1 MLWTARSLIQ
11 KPGCP
16 FNVMNQRI
24 SLHAGAAPA
33 LNRTPPPRMRKSVVI
48 NALIAILT
56 VGVVLGA
63 FVSFQ
68 RKRSSFERIDFT
80 FQRQQGAIVVK
91 SVDAGSGAER
101 AGLRAGDRIWL
112 IGDAPTSEVERLQKT
127 LRRIGSTVPM
137 VVDRP
142 GRGTLTIE
150 YSPPELK
157 VDYPYLIL
165 SFIGFLYLA
174 IGLFTLFRG
183 ATMES
188 RLFYFV
194 TLLSFV
200 VYVYT
205 PAGDIDWS
213 FKLLQTMED
222 LATIFLPPLTLNF
235 FLLFPRPIIREKK
248 WIAWM
253 YVPPVLLALWN
264 LNLMVFSNAVPIM
277 SPQRAMRFIQRW
289 EYVDF
294 ALYFTLA
301 VAALAFTY
309 RQAAPTGKKQI
320 KWIYLGLAIGVIP
333 FIATYVV
340 PFIVGGQVR
349 PAYATLSI
357 LPLAFIPLAFAVSI
371 LKYKLWDVE
380 VVIKEVLAYSVTFV
394 FGMIAFSTVN
404 LLLSQVI
411 EERSAM
417 ERNFLAFTSG
427 LLIAGVLIPV
437 KGKIES
443 VIEMILYR
451 ESYRHR
457 RTMTDFAQE
466 LATFHD
472 VHELIAMMRERL
484 RTTLHIERMNLFM
497 REGGAYVI
505 YDTEP
510 GVPRRTAVDDF
521 GNIPREGPMVLTA
534 PRLPDQS
541 ELPWKLLSAG
551 YRYVFPLRNRGE
563 LQGLLLLGTRR
574 GEEPLSRDDLHLIGT
589 LTAPVALAIEN
600 SRLYGKLR
608 RQLEEIRA
616 LKEYNENIIES
627 SLSAIAV
634 VASDGTVL
642 TANKAFWELVG
653 ADQTHES
660 IHELFPPFDELD
672 TTSTGTLTTHFINRH
687 GIEKEVTVTSSPLS
701 SGDLTDGARV
711 LVIGDITDRTRLERE
726 LQDKERLASL
736 GLLAAGVAHEVNT
749 PLTGIS
755 SYAQLL
761 LAETSEDDPKYRLLK
776 KMEQQTFRASSL
788 VNNLLDLIANRP
800 RCREIVPVPELVENT
815 VSLHED
821 LLAKKSIRV
830 HLAAIP
836 PLRVRGN
843 FHDLQQV
850 LTNILINAR
859 DAVSEGGN
867 IWISV
872 AEEGERVVIR
882 VRDDGKGIPADIAGR
897 IFEPLVTTK
906 RGQGGT
912 GLGLAISRRIV
923 HSCDGEIDVESKPG
937 EGAEF
942 SITLPRIDKGA
953 AILA

>member
-1 MLWTARSLIQ
+1 MRRSLVT
-11 KPGCP
+11 
-16 FNVMNQRI
+16 NMLLAV
-24 SLHAGAAPA
+24 
-33 LNRTPPPRMRKSVVI
+33 
-48 NALIAILT
+48 LT
-56 VGVVLGA
+56 VGVILGA

-80 FQRQQGAIVVK
+80 FRRDHGVIVVK
-91 SVDAGSGAER
+91 TVDPGSTAEA
-101 AGLRAGDRIWL
+101 AGLRPGDQIWV
-112 IGDAPTSEVERLQKT
+112 IGGTPTTEVEGLQKT
-127 LRRIGSTVPM
+127 LRRIGESVPM
-137 VVDRP
+137 VVA
-142 GRGTLTIE
+142 RGGEVRTIQ
-150 YSPPELK
+150 YKPPELK

-165 SFIGFLYLA
+165 SFIGFLYIA
-174 IGLFTLFRG
+174 IGLFTLYRG
-183 ATMES
+183 ETTES

-194 TLLSFV
+194 TLLSFI

-213 FKLLQTMED
+213 YKLLQMTEEM
-222 LATIFLPPLTLNF
+222 ARIFLPPLALHF
-235 FLLFPRPIIREKK
+235 FLLFPRPLLRDRR
-248 WIAWM
+248 WIAVM
-253 YVPPVLLALWN
+253 YLPPVLLALWN
-264 LNLMVFSNAVPIM
+264 VDLLLFNNAVGIAEPRLAFEI
-277 SPQRAMRFIQRW
+277 IQRW
-289 EYVDF
+289 EMLDF
-294 ALYFTLA
+294 AIYFTLA
-301 VAALAFTY
+301 VIALAFTY
-309 RQAAPTGKKQI
+309 RQAAAIGKKQI
-320 KWIYLGLAIGVIP
+320 KWIYLGLGFGFLPFTVVYIIPYVIS
-333 FIATYVV
+333 
-340 PFIVGGQVR
+340 GEVR
-349 PAYATLSI
+349 PWYTTLSI

-380 VVIKEVLAYSVTFV
+380 VVIKEILAYSVTFA

-404 LLLSQVI
+404 LVLSRVI

-417 ERNFLAFTSG
+417 ERNFLAFSSG

-451 ESYRHR
+451 DSYRHR

-484 RTTLHIERMNLFM
+484 RATLHIERMNLYM
-497 REGGAYVI
+497 RDGATVTI
-505 YDTEP
+505 YDPE
-510 GVPRRTAVDDF
+510 GSVPRRASVDDF
-521 GNIPREGPMVLTA
+521 GVVPKEGPVILSA
-534 PRLPDQS
+534 PRLPDTS
-541 ELPWKLLSAG
+541 ELPWKLLEAG

-574 GEEPLSRDDLHLIGT
+574 GDEPLSRDDLHLIGT
-589 LTAPVALAIEN
+589 LTGPLALAIEN

-642 TANKAFWELVG
+642 TANKAFWDIVG
-653 ADQTHES
+653 ADHTHES
-660 IHELFPPFDELD
+660 IHELFPPYDELLA
-672 TTSTGTLTTHFINRH
+672 TNARTLTTHFVNAA
-687 GIEKEVTVTSSPLS
+687 GVEKEVTVTASPLS
-701 SGDLTDGARV
+701 AGDVADGARV
-711 LVIGDITDRTRLERE
+711 LVIGDMTDRVRLERE

-761 LAETSEDDPKYRLLK
+761 LAETPENDPKYRLLK
-776 KMEQQTFRASSL
+776 KMEQQTFRASNL

-800 RCREIVPVPELVENT
+800 RSRELVNVDDLVIAT
-815 VSLHED
+815 VALHED
-821 LLAKKSIRV
+821 FLKAKRINV
-830 HLAAIP
+830 HTELV
-836 PLRVRGN
+836 PLKVRGN

-850 LTNILINAR
+850 LTNVLLNAR
-859 DAVSEGGN
+859 DAVNEGGN
-867 IWISV
+867 IWISAA
-872 AEEGERVVIR
+872 AEGDHVVIR
-882 VRDDGKGIPADIAGR
+882 VKDDGKGIPADMLGR

-912 GLGLAISRRIV
+912 GLGLAISRRIIDAA
-923 HSCDGEIDVESKPG
+923 DGQIDVTSTPG
-937 EGAEF
+937 NGAEF
-942 SITLPRIDKGA
+942 SIKLPRADRTA
-953 AILA
+953 ATIQ

>member
-1 MLWTARSLIQ
+1 MRRSLVT
-11 KPGCP
+11 
-16 FNVMNQRI
+16 NV
-24 SLHAGAAPA
+24 LLA
-33 LNRTPPPRMRKSVVI
+33 V
-48 NALIAILT
+48 LT
-56 VGVVLGA
+56 AGVVLGA

-80 FQRQQGAIVVK
+80 FQRANGIIVVK
-91 SVDAGSGAER
+91 DVDPDSGAQR
-101 AGLRAGDRIWL
+101 AGLRPGDQILLLGDTPGTEVAG
-112 IGDAPTSEVERLQKT
+112 VQKT
-127 LRRIGSTVPM
+127 LRRIGENVPM
-137 VVDRP
+137 LVS
-142 GRGTLTIE
+142 RGDKLLRLN
-150 YSPPELK
+150 YQPPELK

-183 ATMES
+183 ETRES

-194 TLLSFV
+194 TLLSFI

-213 FKLLQTMED
+213 YKTLQMTEE
-222 LATIFLPPLTLNF
+222 LARIFLPPLALHF
-235 FLLFPRPIIREKK
+235 FLLFPRPVLRDKR
-248 WIAWM
+248 WIAAM
-253 YVPPVLLALWN
+253 YLPPTLLALWSID
-264 LNLMVFSNAVPIM
+264 LLVFGNAVGLAAPR
-277 SPQRAMRFIQRW
+277 RALELIQRW
-289 EYVDF
+289 EMLDF
-294 ALYFTLA
+294 AIYFTLA
-301 VAALAFTY
+301 VVALAFTY
-309 RQAAPTGKKQI
+309 RDAAAIGKKQI
-320 KWIYLGLAIGVIP
+320 KWIYLGLSFGFLPFLAIYLIP
-333 FIATYVV
+333 YLIA
-340 PFIVGGQVR
+340 GEVR
-349 PAYATLSI
+349 PALTTLSI

-371 LKYKLWDVE
+371 LRYKLWDVE
-380 VVIKEVLAYSVTFV
+380 VVIKEILAYTVTFV

-404 LLLSQVI
+404 LLLSRVI
-411 EERSAM
+411 EERSGM

-497 REGGAYVI
+497 REGLSLVI
-505 YDTEP
+505 YDPEP
-510 GVPRRTAVDDF
+510 GVPRRMAEEDLAS
-521 GNIPREGPMVLTA
+521 IPKEGPMVLHT
-534 PRLPDQS
+534 PRLPDRT
-541 ELPWKLLSAG
+541 EVPWKLLEAG
-551 YRYVFPLRNRGE
+551 YRYLFPLRHRGE

-574 GEEPLSRDDLHLIGT
+574 GDEPLSRDDLHLIGT

-634 VASDGTVL
+634 VGSDGTVL

-653 ADQTHES
+653 ADHTTES
-660 IHELFPPFDELD
+660 ISELFPPYVEFTGELR
-672 TTSTGTLTTHFINRH
+672 STDSRTITTHFINAE
-687 GIEKEVTVTSSPLS
+687 GVEKEVTLTASPLS
-701 SGDLTDGARV
+701 AGDVADGARV
-711 LVIGDITDRTRLERE
+711 LVIGDVTDRVRLERE

-761 LAETSEDDPKYRLLK
+761 LAETPQDDPKYRLLK
-776 KMEQQTFRASSL
+776 KMEQQTFRASNL
-788 VNNLLDLIANRP
+788 VNSLLDLIANRP
-800 RCREIVPVPELVENT
+800 RSRELVSIDDLVVAT
-815 VSLHED
+815 IALHED
-821 LLAKKSIRV
+821 LLKAKGIQV
-830 HLAAIP
+830 HTEVVP
-836 PLRVRGN
+836 MKVRGN

-850 LTNILINAR
+850 LTNVLLNAR
-859 DAVSEGGN
+859 DAVAPGGN
-867 IWISV
+867 IWVS
-872 AEEGERVVIR
+872 AGEEHERVVIR
-882 VRDDGKGIPADIAGR
+882 VRDDGKGIPPDMIGR

-912 GLGLAISRRIV
+912 GLGLAISRRIIDAA
-923 HSCDGEIDVESKPG
+923 DGAIDVASIPG
-937 EGAEF
+937 HGAEF
-942 SITLPRIDKGA
+942 SIQLPRADKAVGSM
-953 AILA
+953 

>member
-1 MLWTARSLIQ
+1 
-11 KPGCP
+11 
-16 FNVMNQRI
+16 
-24 SLHAGAAPA
+24 
-33 LNRTPPPRMRKSVVI
+33 MRRRSVVT
-48 NALIAILT
+48 NVLLAVLT
-56 VGVVLGA
+56 AGVILGA

-80 FQRQQGAIVVK
+80 FQRANGVIVVK
-91 SVDAGSGAER
+91 SVDPGSGAQR
-101 AGLRAGDRIWL
+101 AGLRPGDQIWM
-112 IGDAPTSEVERLQKT
+112 IGGTPTTEVEGLQKT
-127 LRRIGSTVPM
+127 LRRIGETVPM
-137 VVDRP
+137 LVMRD
-142 GRGTLTIE
+142 GTIKNVQ
-150 YSPPELK
+150 YSPPKLK
-157 VDYPYLIL
+157 IDHPYLIL

-183 ATMES
+183 ETSES

-194 TLLSFV
+194 TLFSFI

-213 FKLLQTMED
+213 YKVLQMTEE
-222 LATIFLPPLTLNF
+222 LARVFLPPLALHF
-235 FLLFPRPIIREKK
+235 FLRFPRPLLRDRR
-248 WIAWM
+248 WIALM
-253 YVPPVLLALWN
+253 YLPPALLALWN
-264 LNLMVFSNAVPIM
+264 IDLLVFNNAVAIAGARR
-277 SPQRAMRFIQRW
+277 SLEIIQRW
-289 EYVDF
+289 EMLDF

-309 RQAAPTGKKQI
+309 RQAAAIGKKQI
-320 KWIYLGLAIGVIP
+320 KWIYLGLGFGFLP
-333 FIATYVV
+333 FLALYILPYL
-340 PFIVGGQVR
+340 ISGEVR
-349 PAYATLSI
+349 PAFTTISI
-357 LPLAFIPLAFAVSI
+357 LPLALIPLAFAVSI

-380 VVIKEVLAYSVTFV
+380 VVIKEILAYSVTFV

-404 LLLSQVI
+404 LVLSHVI

-484 RTTLHIERMNLFM
+484 RATLHIERMNLYM
-497 REGGAYVI
+497 RDGGSLLI
-505 YDTEP
+505 YDPE
-510 GVPRRTAVDDF
+510 GLVPRRTSAEQL
-521 GNIPREGPMVLTA
+521 GSIPKEGPIVLTA
-534 PRLPDQS
+534 PRLPDRD
-541 ELPWKLLSAG
+541 ELPWKLLEAG
-551 YRYVFPLRNRGE
+551 YRYVFPLRHRGE
-563 LQGLLLLGTRR
+563 MQGLLLLGTRR
-574 GEEPLSRDDLHLIGT
+574 GDEPLSRDDLHLIGT
-589 LTAPVALAIEN
+589 LTGPLALAIEN

-634 VASDGTVL
+634 VGSDGTVL
-642 TANKAFWELVG
+642 TANKAFWDLVG
-653 ADQTHES
+653 ADHTNEA
-660 IHELFPPFDELD
+660 IDELFPPYAELHGA
-672 TTSTGTLTTHFINRH
+672 SGQTLTTHFINRE
-687 GIEKEVTVTSSPLS
+687 GVEKEVTVTASPLS
-701 SGDLTDGARV
+701 AGDVADGARV
-711 LVIGDITDRTRLERE
+711 LVIGDVTDRVRLERE

-761 LAETSEDDPKYRLLK
+761 LADTAEDDPKYRVLK
-776 KMEQQTFRASSL
+776 KMEQQTFRASHL

-800 RCREIVPVPELVENT
+800 RSRELVSVDELVMDT
-815 VSLHED
+815 VALHED
-821 LLAKKSIRV
+821 LLAAKRIKV
-830 HLAAIP
+830 HTNVA

-850 LTNILINAR
+850 LTNVLLNAR

-867 IWISV
+867 IRISV
-872 AEEGERVVIR
+872 AEEKERVVIR
-882 VRDDGKGIPADIAGR
+882 VKDDGKGIPPEMIGR

-912 GLGLAISRRIV
+912 GLGLAISRRII
-923 HSCDGEIDVESKPG
+923 HAADGEIEVASTPG
-937 EGAEF
+937 QGAEF
-942 SITLPRIDKGA
+942 SIQLPRAERFA
-953 AILA
+953 ATIQ

>member
-1 MLWTARSLIQ
+1 MLT
-11 KPGCP
+11 
-16 FNVMNQRI
+16 
-24 SLHAGAAPA
+24 APA
-33 LNRTPPPRMRKSVVI
+33 MRKSVLV

-56 VGVVLGA
+56 MGVVLGA

-80 FQRQQGAIVVK
+80 FSRSNGLIVVR
-91 SVDAGSGAER
+91 SVDPGSGAEA
-101 AGLRAGDRIWL
+101 AGLRAGDEIWM
-112 IGDAPTSEVERLQKT
+112 IAGTPTSEVEGLQKT
-127 LRRIGSTVPM
+127 LRRIGHSVPM
-137 VVDRP
+137 IIARNGQPATVDY
-142 GRGTLTIE
+142 T
-150 YSPPELK
+150 PPELK

-174 IGLFTLFRG
+174 IGLFTLFREG
-183 ATMES
+183 TGDS

-194 TLLSFV
+194 TLLSFI

-213 FKLLQTMED
+213 FKTLQLTEE
-222 LATIFLPPLTLNF
+222 LARIFLPPLAFNF
-235 FLLFPRPIIREKK
+235 FLLFPRPILRDRK

-253 YVPPVLLALWN
+253 YIPPVLLAAWVINIL
-264 LNLMVFSNAVPIM
+264 VFNNAIPVSGAHRSLEVINW
-277 SPQRAMRFIQRW
+277 W
-289 EYVDF
+289 EMAHF
-294 ALYFTLA
+294 GLYFTLA
-301 VAALAFTY
+301 LLALGFTY
-309 RQAAPTGKKQI
+309 RQAAAIGKKQI
-320 KWIYLGLAIGVIP
+320 KWIYLGLSLGFLPFLAMYIVPYLMNGVVQP
-333 FIATYVV
+333 AWATV
-340 PFIVGGQVR
+340 
-349 PAYATLSI
+349 SI
-357 LPLAFIPLAFAVSI
+357 LPLALIPLAFAVSI

-380 VVIKEVLAYSVTFV
+380 VVIKEVMAYSVTFV

-404 LLLSQVI
+404 LLLSRVI

-437 KGKIES
+437 KGRIES
-443 VIEMILYR
+443 MLEMILYR

-484 RTTLHIERMNLFM
+484 RATLHIERMNLYM
-497 REGGAYVI
+497 RDGATLLI
-505 YDTEP
+505 YDPE
-510 GVPRRTAVDDF
+510 
-521 GNIPREGPMVLTA
+521 GNIPRRASLEDLGNIPKDGPVVLST
-534 PRLPDQS
+534 PRLPDES
-541 ELPWKLLSAG
+541 DVPWKLLGAG
-551 YRYVFPLRNRGE
+551 YRYIFPLRNRGE

-608 RQLEEIRA
+608 RQLDEIRA

-627 SLSAIAV
+627 SPSAIAV
-634 VASDGTVL
+634 VSGDGVVL
-642 TANKAFWELVG
+642 TANHAFWQLVG
-653 ADQTHES
+653 ADQSHES
-660 IHELFPPFDELD
+660 IEDLFPPYAELAGELAD
-672 TTSTGTLTTHFINRH
+672 ARGRTLSTHFINKQ
-687 GIEKEVTVTSSPLS
+687 GVEKEVTVTASPLTA
-701 SGDLTDGARV
+701 GDLADGTKV
-711 LVIGDITDRTRLERE
+711 LVIGDVSDRVRLERE

-761 LAETSEDDPKYRLLK
+761 LAETPEDDPKYRLLK
-776 KMEQQTFRASSL
+776 KMEQQTFRASNL

-800 RCREIVPVPELVENT
+800 RSRELVAVDELVRNT
-815 VSLHED
+815 VALHEE
-821 LLAKKSIRV
+821 LLYAKDIRV
-830 HLAAIP
+830 HCDVT

-850 LTNILINAR
+850 LTNILLNAR
-859 DAVSEGGN
+859 DAVPAGGN
-867 IWISV
+867 IWIKAS
-872 AEEGERVVIR
+872 GENDRVVIR
-882 VRDDGKGIPADIAGR
+882 VRDDGKGIPPEIIGR
-897 IFEPLVTTK
+897 IFDPLVTTK

-912 GLGLAISRRIV
+912 GLGLAISRRLI
-923 HSCDGEIDVESKPG
+923 HACDGEITVESAPG
-937 EGAEF
+937 QGSEF
-942 SITLPRIDKGA
+942 TVTLPTVEKMAVSIQ
-953 AILA
+953 

>member
-1 MLWTARSLIQ
+1 MRRSL
-11 KPGCP
+11 
-16 FNVMNQRI
+16 FSNV
-24 SLHAGAAPA
+24 L
-33 LNRTPPPRMRKSVVI
+33 LTV
-48 NALIAILT
+48 LT
-56 VGVVLGA
+56 VGVILGA

-80 FQRQQGAIVVK
+80 FRRDRGVIVVQ
-91 SVDAGSGAER
+91 SVDHGTGAEK
-101 AGLRAGDRIWL
+101 AGLLPGDRIWL
-112 IGDAPTSEVERLQKT
+112 IGDTPTTEVEGLQKT
-127 LRRIGSTVPM
+127 LRRIGQSVPM
-137 VVDRP
+137 VVE
-142 GRGTLTIE
+142 RGGQMRNIQ
-150 YSPPELK
+150 YSAPELK

-165 SFIGFLYLA
+165 SFIGFLYIA

-183 ATMES
+183 ETSES

-194 TLLSFV
+194 TLLSFI

-213 FKLLQTMED
+213 YKLLQMTEE
-222 LATIFLPPLTLNF
+222 LSRIFLPPLALHF
-235 FLLFPRPIIREKK
+235 FLLFPRPLLRDRR
-248 WIAWM
+248 WIALM
-253 YVPPVLLALWN
+253 YLPPTLLALWN
-264 LNLMVFSNAVPIM
+264 VDLLLFNNAVPIA
-277 SPQRAMRFIQRW
+277 SPGFALEFIQRW
-289 EYVDF
+289 EMLDF
-294 ALYFTLA
+294 AIYFTLA
-301 VAALAFTY
+301 VVALAYTY
-309 RQAAPTGKKQI
+309 RQAAAIGKKQI
-320 KWIYLGLAIGVIP
+320 KWIYLGLAFGFLPFAAIYIIP
-333 FIATYVV
+333 YLIS
-340 PFIVGGQVR
+340 GDVR
-349 PAYATLSI
+349 PAWTTVSI

-380 VVIKEVLAYSVTFV
+380 VVIKEIMAYAVTFA

-404 LLLSQVI
+404 LVLSRVI

-417 ERNFLAFTSG
+417 ERNFLAFSSG

-437 KGKIES
+437 KCRIES

-484 RTTLHIERMNLFM
+484 RATLHIERMNLYM
-497 REGGAYVI
+497 RDASLLTI
-505 YDTEP
+505 YDPEGT
-510 GVPRRTAVDDF
+510 VPRRATVEEF
-521 GNIPREGPMVLTA
+521 GVVPKEGPVILSA
-534 PRLPDQS
+534 PRLPDRT
-541 ELPWKLLSAG
+541 ELPWKLLEAG

-589 LTAPVALAIEN
+589 LTGPLALAIEN

-634 VASDGTVL
+634 IAGDGTVL
-642 TANKAFWELVG
+642 TANKAFWDIVG
-653 ADQTHES
+653 ADHTHET
-660 IHELFPPFDELD
+660 IHELFPPYDELLATD
-672 TTSTGTLTTHFINRH
+672 GRTMTTHFINTA
-687 GIEKEVTVTSSPLS
+687 GVEKEVTVTASPLS
-701 SGDLTDGARV
+701 AGDVSDNARV
-711 LVIGDITDRTRLERE
+711 LVIGDVTDRVRLERE

-761 LAETSEDDPKYRLLK
+761 LAETPEHDPKYRLLK
-776 KMEQQTFRASSL
+776 KMEQQTFRASNL

-800 RCREIVPVPELVENT
+800 RSREFVNLEELAVAT
-815 VSLHED
+815 IALHED
-821 LLAKKSIRV
+821 LLKAKHITV
-830 HLAAIP
+830 HTELV

-843 FHDLQQV
+843 FQDLQQV
-850 LTNILINAR
+850 LTNILLNAR
-859 DAVSEGGN
+859 DAVADGGN
-867 IWISV
+867 IRICT
-872 AEEGERVVIR
+872 AEEGECVVMRVK
-882 VRDDGKGIPADIAGR
+882 DDGKGIPADMLAR

-912 GLGLAISRRIV
+912 GLGLAISRRII
-923 HSCDGEIDVESKPG
+923 HAADGQIDVVSTPG
-937 EGAEF
+937 NGAEF
-942 SITLPRIDKGA
+942 SIKLPRAERVA
-953 AILA
+953 ANI

>member
-1 MLWTARSLIQ
+1 MRRSL
-11 KPGCP
+11 
-16 FNVMNQRI
+16 V
-24 SLHAGAAPA
+24 
-33 LNRTPPPRMRKSVVI
+33 T
-48 NALIAILT
+48 NALIALLT
-56 VGVVLGA
+56 LGVILGA

-68 RKRSSFERIDFT
+68 RKRSTFERIDFI
-80 FQRQQGAIVVK
+80 FQRSHGVIVVQ
-91 SVDAGSGAER
+91 SVDPDSGAEA
-101 AGLRAGDRIWL
+101 AGLRAGDQILL
-112 IGDAPTSEVERLQKT
+112 IGDTPTTEVEGLQKT
-127 LRRIGSTVPM
+127 LRRIGQNVPM
-137 VVDRP
+137 LISRDGEMR
-142 GRGTLTIE
+142 RLQ
-150 YSPPELK
+150 YRPPELK

-183 ATMES
+183 ETSES

-194 TLLSFV
+194 TLLSFI

-213 FKLLQTMED
+213 YKVLQMTEEF
-222 LATIFLPPLTLNF
+222 ARIFLPPLTLNF
-235 FLLFPRPIIREKK
+235 FLLFPRPILRDKR
-248 WIAWM
+248 WIAAM
-253 YVPPVLLALWN
+253 YFPPTLLALWN
-264 LNLMVFSNAVPIM
+264 VDLLLFNNTVGVAA
-277 SPQRAMRFIQRW
+277 PQRALEVILRW
-289 EYVDF
+289 EQLDF
-294 ALYFTLA
+294 AIYFTLA
-301 VAALAFTY
+301 VVALAFTY
-309 RQAAPTGKKQI
+309 RQAAAIGKKQI
-320 KWIYLGLAIGVIP
+320 KWIYLGLTLGFLPFITLYLIP
-333 FIATYVV
+333 FMIT
-340 PFIVGGQVR
+340 GHVR
-349 PAYATLSI
+349 PVYTTISI

-394 FGMIAFSTVN
+394 FGIIAFSTVN
-404 LLLSQVI
+404 LILSRVI
-411 EERSAM
+411 EERSAL

-451 ESYRHR
+451 EAYRHR

-472 VHELIAMMRERL
+472 AHELIAMMRERL
-484 RTTLHIERMNLFM
+484 RATLHIDRMNLYM
-497 REGGAYVI
+497 RDGASLLI
-505 YDTEP
+505 YDPEGT
-510 GVPRRTAVDDF
+510 VPRRMSEDDLET
-521 GNIPREGPMVLTA
+521 IPKEGPMVLSA
-534 PRLPDQS
+534 PRLPDKTDV
-541 ELPWKLLSAG
+541 PWKLLQAG

-634 VASDGTVL
+634 VGSDGTVL
-642 TANKAFWELVG
+642 TANNAFWELVG
-653 ADQTHES
+653 ADHSTES
-660 IHELFPPFDELD
+660 ISELFPPYDELRS
-672 TTSTGTLTTHFINRH
+672 TSARTITTHFINAD
-687 GIEKEVTVTSSPLS
+687 GVEKEVTLTASPLS
-701 SGDLTDGARV
+701 AGDVADGARV
-711 LVIGDITDRTRLERE
+711 LVIGDVTDRVRLERE

-800 RCREIVPVPELVENT
+800 PSREIVNVDELVLAT
-815 VSLHED
+815 VILHED
-821 LLAKKSIRV
+821 LLKAKGIQV
-830 HLAAIP
+830 HTDIA
-836 PLRVRGN
+836 PLKVRGN

-850 LTNILINAR
+850 LTNILLNAR
-859 DAVSEGGN
+859 DAVAEGGN
-867 IWISV
+867 IWV
-872 AEEGERVVIR
+872 KVGEERDCVVIR
-882 VRDDGKGIPADIAGR
+882 VRDDGKGIPADIIGR
-897 IFEPLVTTK
+897 IFDPLVTTK

-912 GLGLAISRRIV
+912 GLGLAISRRIIDAT
-923 HSCDGEIDVESKPG
+923 DGEIDVVSTIG
-937 EGAEF
+937 NGAEF
-942 SITLPRIDKGA
+942 SIKLPRVERPVGSM
-953 AILA
+953 

>member
-1 MLWTARSLIQ
+1 
-11 KPGCP
+11 
-16 FNVMNQRI
+16 
-24 SLHAGAAPA
+24 
-33 LNRTPPPRMRKSVVI
+33 MRKS
-48 NALIAILT
+48 LIANGLLAVLT
-56 VGVVLGA
+56 VGIVLGA

-80 FQRQQGAIVVK
+80 FRRDNGVIVVK
-91 SVDAGSGAER
+91 TVDPESQAAQ
-101 AGLRAGDRIWL
+101 AGLRPGDHIWM
-112 IGDAPTSEVERLQKT
+112 IGGTPTTEVEGLQKT
-127 LRRIGSTVPM
+127 LRRIGQDVPLLIAR
-137 VVDRP
+137 DGSP
-142 GRGTLTIE
+142 QTIS
-150 YSPPELK
+150 YRPPELK

-183 ATMES
+183 ETRES

-194 TLLSFV
+194 TLLSFI

-213 FKLLQTMED
+213 YKLLQMIEEF
-222 LATIFLPPLTLNF
+222 ARIFLPPLALHF
-235 FLLFPRPIIREKK
+235 FLMFPRPILRSRT
-248 WIAWM
+248 WFAAM
-253 YVPPVLLALWN
+253 YLPPVLLALW
-264 LNLMVFSNAVPIM
+264 MVDLLVFNNAVALA
-277 SPQRAMRFIQRW
+277 SPQRSLELIQRW
-289 EYVDF
+289 EILDF
-294 ALYFTLA
+294 GIYFTLA
-301 VAALAFTY
+301 VVALAFTY
-309 RQAAPTGKKQI
+309 RQAAAVGKKQI
-320 KWIYLGLAIGVIP
+320 KWIYLGLSLGFLPFLGIYIIP
-333 FIATYVV
+333 YLVV
-340 PFIVGGQVR
+340 GSVAPV
-349 PAYATLSI
+349 YTTLSI

-380 VVIKEVLAYSVTFV
+380 VVIKEILAYSVTFA

-404 LLLSQVI
+404 VVLSRVI

-427 LLIAGVLIPV
+427 LVIAGVLIPV

-443 VIEMILYR
+443 VIEMVLYR

-484 RTTLHIERMNLFM
+484 RATLHLERMNLYM
-497 REGGAYVI
+497 RDGASLLVYEP
-505 YDTEP
+505 EP
-510 GVPRRTAVDDF
+510 GMPRRVTAADF
-521 GNIPREGPMVLTA
+521 ETMPKEGPVVLTA
-534 PRLPDQS
+534 PRLPDSS
-541 ELPWKLLSAG
+541 EVPWQLLSAG

-563 LQGLLLLGTRR
+563 LQGLLALGTRR

-608 RQLEEIRA
+608 RQLDEIRA

-634 VASDGTVL
+634 VSYDGTVL
-642 TANKAFWELVG
+642 TANNAFWELVG
-653 ADQTHES
+653 ADHAHES
-660 IHELFPPFDELD
+660 IDELFPPYEELRH
-672 TTSTGTLTTHFINRH
+672 TRERTLATHFVNRH
-687 GIEKEVTVTSSPLS
+687 GVEKEVTVTASPLS
-701 SGDLTDGARV
+701 ANDSPDDGARV
-711 LVIGDITDRTRLERE
+711 LVIGDITDRVRLERE

-776 KMEQQTFRASSL
+776 KMEQQTFRASHL

-800 RCREIVPVPELVENT
+800 RSRELVAVDELVT
-815 VSLHED
+815 ATLALHED
-821 LLAKKSIRV
+821 LLQAKRIQV
-830 HLAAIP
+830 HLSLAP
-836 PLRVRGN
+836 GRVRGN

-850 LTNILINAR
+850 LTNLLINAR
-859 DAVSEGGN
+859 DAVEEAGN
-867 IWISV
+867 VWIDV
-872 AEEGERVVIR
+872 ATDDDRVVIR
-882 VRDDGKGIPADIAGR
+882 VRDDGKGIAPDMLGR
-897 IFEPLVTTK
+897 IFDPLVTTK

-912 GLGLAISRRIV
+912 GLGLAISRRLV
-923 HSCDGEIDVESKPG
+923 HACDGEITVQSEPG
-937 EGAEF
+937 AGAEF
-942 SITLPRIDKGA
+942 SIVLPAVAQIAGKIGDQSSGA
-953 AILA
+953 AK